1 MKQIK
6 RLTYYLM
13 GSRKIVVITLL
24 SALLSTGSKLA
35 IPLLAGKAINLLSQG
50 NVDFTILSYYVI
62 AMSSL
67 LIIGTIFRYVF
78 DYLSSLLGQN
88 VVKKMRDEVY
98 HSYLSTPLSYI
109 DSKSQGD
116 LLLRLINDV
125 ENVQNG
131 LILGGTALFDG
142 IVAILFTIGFMFS
155 LNWVLA
161 LIVIVLTPL
170 SMLISRGVS
179 RFNAKYFNAQATSSG
194 RLTGFINES
203 LHNKVAIKSLGIEE
217 ERQEKYRELNED
229 YRKNVYKAS
238 FGASI
243 INPSTRLVNSIINA
257 SVITCGALLII
268 GEVNI
273 GLAFAVGDLSA
284 FLVYASNYMQPFNEV
299 SDVIS
304 EISFALAS
312 FKRIDDVVTAK
323 KDSNE
328 GKQRLDKPLR
338 EIEGKNV
345 VFSYDSSRTIIKDI
359 SLKAKEGQKIALVGP
374 TGCGKTTL
382 INLIMRFYD
391 PQEGSLYANGI
402 AITELEKKSYRSHLG
417 MVLQDSWIFAGTV
430 YENIAYAKDGASKE
444 EVIEASKK
452 AQAHDFIERLPQGY
466 DTYIS
471 DSSGLSLGE
480 KQLIAVARVML
491 LSPEV
496 VLLDEATSSI
506 DVRTESLL
514 SSSFDALMKGKLSF
528 VVAHRLSTIVG
539 SSLILVMK
547 DGAIIESGTHQE
559 LMAKHGFYYELYNS
573 QFAKY

>member
-1 MKQIK
+1 
-6 RLTYYLM
+6 M